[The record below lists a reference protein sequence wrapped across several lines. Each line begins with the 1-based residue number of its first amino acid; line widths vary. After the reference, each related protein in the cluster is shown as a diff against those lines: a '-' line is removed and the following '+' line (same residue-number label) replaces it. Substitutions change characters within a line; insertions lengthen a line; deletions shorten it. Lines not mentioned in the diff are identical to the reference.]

1 MSKRTLTCFLF
12 PILFV
17 QALVGQRN
25 CATLEHW
32 KFIAKTNPSATQ
44 SRALIE
50 RQTQLF
56 ANNPELRTDPGIL
69 IPVIVNVVYNTATEN
84 ISDEQILEQIRV
96 LNEDFGHIN
105 PDADKSWPQA
115 ASTGVQFQLANR
127 APDGTPTNGI
137 RRRYTSFSTFS
148 TYDDVKFSKT
158 GGIDAWPTQQYLNIW
173 VCDLE
178 GDIMGYGQL
187 PGGPTATDG
196 VVIDFQFFGRYGH
209 TKPPFDRG
217 RTATH
222 EVGHWLNLFHIWGDG
237 DCSIDDMVADTP
249 DSDDANHGCPKDAF
263 SCGGKLMVQN
273 FMDYTDDGCMNL
285 FTAGQARRMQALFAA
300 GGFRNGISSS
310 SGISSPGQ
318 ISKED
323 LCNDGRQNGD
333 ETGVDC
339 GGSCLPCTNKI
350 TCPTP
355 IGIKQTLLGT
365 KVTLAWEGV
374 NAYKYLAE
382 IRQLKPSVSKWASV
396 VTANT
401 SASVS
406 GVRIGRTYE
415 WRVRSICSAGD
426 SSTLTSTIFVTR
438 SNERL
443 PEREAAVISPN
454 PAQGTFYFK
463 PRGLEP
469 VDAPLQIGDGEDIHH
484 ENQSATSFILIKN
497 IQGQLMKTQ
506 AWSGDATYGIQVDV
520 PDLAT
525 GMYFVHLVGLDGKP
539 LSQVHKLIIH

>member
-1 MSKRTLTCFLF
+1 MSTRTLTCFLF

-56 ANNPELRTDPGIL
+56 ASQPELRDAPAIL
-69 IPVIVNVVYNTATEN
+69 IPVVVNVVYNTATEN

-105 PDADKSWPQA
+105 PDADKTWPQA
-115 ASTGVQFQLANR
+115 ASTGIQFQLANR
-127 APDGTPTNGI
+127 TPDGTSTNGI
-137 RRRYTSFSTFS
+137 RRRYTPFSTFS

-158 GGIDAWPTQQYLNIW
+158 GGIDSWPTQQYLNIW
-173 VCDLE
+173 VCNLD

-187 PGGPTATDG
+187 PGGPAATDG
-196 VVIDFQFFGRYGH
+196 VVVDFQFFGRYGH

-300 GGFRNGISSS
+300 GGFRNRISSS
-310 SGISSPGQ
+310 PGISSPGQ

-323 LCNDGRQNGD
+323 LCSDGRQNGD

-339 GGSCLPCTNKI
+339 GGSCVPCTNKV

-426 SSTLTSTIFVTR
+426 TSIMASTIFITR

-443 PEREAAVISPN
+443 PEREASAIFPN
-454 PAQGTFYFK
+454 PSKGTFYFK
-463 PRGLEP
+463 PRVQEQ
-469 VDAPLQIGDGEDIHH
+469 VDAPLQIGDREDTPL
-484 ENQSATSFILIKN
+484 ENQFTTSFILIKN
-497 IQGQLMKTQ
+497 TQGQLIKTQ
-506 AWSGDATYGIQVDV
+506 AWSGDATYGVQVDV

-525 GMYFVHLVGLDGKP
+525 GMYFVHWVDRDGKS
-539 LSQVHKLIIH
+539 LGQVHKLIIH